1 MEIVEKYLNIE
12 ISLKVLNVIENSE
25 SFDNNKFWKALTV
38 WKVLEV

>member
-25 SFDNNKFWKALTV
+25 SFDNNKGFEKH
-38 WKVLEV
+38 